1 MAAKRQPI
9 QHSTTVSGAVSDAF
23 SALQSLGEELR
34 EWYDNLPEGLQGGS
48 KGDALSEAADI
59 LEGLSEPD
67 VPDSVAEVAV
77 NYSTLPSRRQSRRER
92 RDEAVQL
99 LAHAVDALQES
110 IDNAQSELNDL
121 QSADETEANDAAE
134 TALQEI
140 VDEGESARDE
150 IQQVI
155 DEAEGVEFPGMYS

>member
-1 MAAKRQPI
+1 MAAKRQPVA
-9 QHSTTVSGAVSDAF
+9 HSTTVSGAVSDAF

-67 VPDSVAEVAV
+67 VPESVADVAV

-99 LAHAVDALQES
+99 LAHAVDAVQES
-110 IDNAQSELNDL
+110 IDNAQSELQN
-121 QSADETEANDAAE
+121 ADESEANDAVD
-134 TALQEI
+134 ALQEI
-140 VDEGESARDE
+140 VDEGE
-150 IQQVI
+150 
-155 DEAEGVEFPGMYS
+155 